1 MSAIGSVRKGSA
13 FTLIELLV
21 VIAIIAILAAML
33 LPALSNAKER
43 AKRASCI
50 NNLRQFGVTLAM
62 YASDFSDEVPVSWF
76 DPSTDGSPS
85 RSYHLFQSPGSSG
98 ARANTSRPKSHGVY
112 YTQGYVKQGKTY
124 YCPSVPFPAAE
135 VWDYNTYIQSGPW
148 PCVAKSTTVNGQPIG
163 PQVRSSYNYFP
174 QTGNRIDGTNSWVPA
189 KRMSELKADAPV
201 MTDLIE
207 RYDVVPHSQNR
218 APTALITLWG
228 DTHVTSSTSKAA
240 FDPALWAAPP
250 GSGITSAQYFN
261 ILGLLR
267 P

>member
-76 DPSTDGSPS
+76 NPLDPVNGKTPS
-85 RSYHLFQSPGSSG
+85 RGYHLFQSPGSSG
-98 ARANTSRPKSHGVY
+98 ARANTSRPASHGVY
-112 YTQGYVKQGKTY
+112 YTQGYLKQGKTY
-124 YCPSVPFPAAE
+124 YCPSVSS
-135 VWDYNTYIQSGPW
+135 SGTATWAYESYVTNGYW
-148 PCVAKSTTVNGQPIG
+148 PSVYSS
-163 PQVRSSYNYFP
+163 QVRSSYNYFP

-201 MTDLIE
+201 MTDLVE